1 MLMEGKF
8 ATEIEAAKAHDIV
21 AIKIWGEST
30 THTNFPVCIVDQLL
44 ILKLYY

>member
-1 MLMEGKF
+1 MEGKF
-8 ATEIEAAKAHDIV
+8 STEIEAAKAHDIV

-30 THTNFPVCIVDQLL
+30 AHTNFPVCIVDQL